1 MNNTSFLRNISKAT
15 NKNDLINNFAKNF
28 GLKEIIDLRPQ
39 KQVIKKL
46 NAENKKI
53 QKKINAQLFDLMQE
67 RKKVNEFIGDRD
79 NEITSL
85 EELNLV
91 KRRASMTKLSKKKKK
106 FSTINPKKKIDI
118 FPSNTKFLRNKTEKD
133 ANLVIKKDL
142 IPIQDKVK
150 KDKEANIQI
159 TMNNEIKLP
168 IEKKSSFEKQKEAQ
182 NISQSIFGNK
192 HFSQTQKIHI
202 PATLFSTQ
210 PKNKKTSNDISLLEK
225 IQSIGSPKNRN
236 KKILP
241 PIDDSSLISVKSN
254 QSKSPFLSS
263 TNHNS
268 SFLLLNHQTD
278 ETKTKLSFDNTTI
291 DSTITNKNIISKKE
305 LEHEKFRVLE
315 KRNSIDDSLSYSEG
329 NAENYLDFDE
339 SDFAIDPDCVFKI
352 IWDYFIFIIV
362 IYYLTMYSF
371 FLAYQRKLP
380 ISITVFNIIFDIV
393 FIVDLFLNF
402 FVAFYTFEEEL
413 VRNLKLIAREYL
425 NSVLFIIDLIT
436 AIPFG
441 IILTCVVT
449 DRETE
454 SYLNLLLFIKLF
466 KVWKLMEDSSNR
478 NYFNF
483 LFFNGK
489 LVLSSQSQYMYKFL
503 LIFLLI
509 SHCISCLWIYLGN
522 MNPGDNWIIKCKI
535 LDEGFA
541 IKYLT
546 SLYFHWVS
554 IFTIGYGDVL
564 ASNLVERIYNCL
576 LLFVGILIYSFTIS
590 SLGSMLTSRDEVT
603 SKYEANINYL
613 EELRSKNHIPDNFY
627 VKLVKHLDY
636 NLQYNKT
643 EKYAFIND
651 LPNRIKIQLLADM
664 HKDLIQHCSF
674 FKEHPIEYATKVVNF
689 LKPICFTSRE
699 KIIAEGE
706 YIVEIYFIRRGVISV
721 LLDGSFLDKKVIDL
735 RKNEYF
741 GDILVEANQR
751 CPFNLKVSSKK
762 CDILLLK
769 KEDFN
774 VIKEEFPEELS
785 ESLIVSYYNY
795 QSLLD
800 LAEKKKNKIAE
811 EINKWKK
818 EDYSDDLSSLN
829 NSSSKEGRISIAS
842 KSYITNGSKKKVN
855 IPIITI
861 SSAEVP
867 ETTKIETPKQKKKN
881 DMPTQITNLSFKEDK
896 DNASI
901 DSMSRRGEQNITLQ
915 KQLNIFGI
923 SSKKNKNSSLQKSN
937 ISSPVIKTG
946 DNNLNIF
953 PINSRRNNLNIT
965 PLKFGTVNKPKSS
978 KKLAA
983 ALLNPNSSSMVRK
996 RSLRSNT
1003 SKGDI
1008 NFNLIIQNNNYYQQQ
1023 PFVNSPRFG
1032 KTTINR
1038 ANSIQSIDAKKT
1050 DVLPTKL
1057 EHFPVKNMN
1066 RRMSCM
1072 APMLPKNELLAEN
1085 APVLQNSKK
1094 RHKLKEIDIEK
1105 FQKSEM
1111 FIRNMMENKKNL
1123 KQLENDP
1130 HQFFLDGMKNM
1141 LSDCVENE
1149 NKQNEELIELFEK
1162 LCQKYDIQA

>member
-168 IEKKSSFEKQKEAQ
+168 IEKKISFEKQKEAQ

-192 HFSQTQKIHI
+192 HFSQSQKIHI

-225 IQSIGSPKNRN
+225 IQSLGSPKNRN

-541 IKYLT
+541 IK
-546 SLYFHWVS
+546 
-554 IFTIGYGDVL
+554 
-564 ASNLVERIYNCL
+564 
-576 LLFVGILIYSFTIS
+576 
-590 SLGSMLTSRDEVT
+590 
-603 SKYEANINYL
+603 
-613 EELRSKNHIPDNFY
+613 
-627 VKLVKHLDY
+627 
-636 NLQYNKT
+636 
-643 EKYAFIND
+643 
-651 LPNRIKIQLLADM
+651 
-664 HKDLIQHCSF
+664 
-674 FKEHPIEYATKVVNF
+674 
-689 LKPICFTSRE
+689 
-699 KIIAEGE
+699 
-706 YIVEIYFIRRGVISV
+706 
-721 LLDGSFLDKKVIDL
+721 
-735 RKNEYF
+735 
-741 GDILVEANQR
+741 
-751 CPFNLKVSSKK
+751 
-762 CDILLLK
+762 
-769 KEDFN
+769 
-774 VIKEEFPEELS
+774 
-785 ESLIVSYYNY
+785 
-795 QSLLD
+795 
-800 LAEKKKNKIAE
+800 
-811 EINKWKK
+811 
-818 EDYSDDLSSLN
+818 
-829 NSSSKEGRISIAS
+829 
-842 KSYITNGSKKKVN
+842 
-855 IPIITI
+855 
-861 SSAEVP
+861 
-867 ETTKIETPKQKKKN
+867 
-881 DMPTQITNLSFKEDK
+881 
-896 DNASI
+896 
-901 DSMSRRGEQNITLQ
+901 
-915 KQLNIFGI
+915 
-923 SSKKNKNSSLQKSN
+923 
-937 ISSPVIKTG
+937 
-946 DNNLNIF
+946 
-953 PINSRRNNLNIT
+953 
-965 PLKFGTVNKPKSS
+965 
-978 KKLAA
+978 
-983 ALLNPNSSSMVRK
+983 
-996 RSLRSNT
+996 
-1003 SKGDI
+1003 
-1008 NFNLIIQNNNYYQQQ
+1008 
-1023 PFVNSPRFG
+1023 
-1032 KTTINR
+1032 
-1038 ANSIQSIDAKKT
+1038 
-1050 DVLPTKL
+1050 
-1057 EHFPVKNMN
+1057 
-1066 RRMSCM
+1066 
-1072 APMLPKNELLAEN
+1072 
-1085 APVLQNSKK
+1085 
-1094 RHKLKEIDIEK
+1094 
-1105 FQKSEM
+1105 
-1111 FIRNMMENKKNL
+1111 
-1123 KQLENDP
+1123 
-1130 HQFFLDGMKNM
+1130 
-1141 LSDCVENE
+1141 
-1149 NKQNEELIELFEK
+1149 
-1162 LCQKYDIQA
+1162 